1 MHEKFKRLG
10 FILPRVANK
19 SVDSSVK
26 KEQKVVVD
34 LSDRELV
41 RKCQAGNLEAFQGLV
56 AKYYQRVLMVVLG
69 IVRDRDDAME
79 VAQEVFYK
87 AYSRIRHFRGRST
100 FYTWL
105 YRIAVNQCIDFRR
118 RQKREPAESNEG
130 MDEVPDEH
138 GRNPSDVIESAEF
151 LKRLYAAMESL
162 TPEHKAVI
170 VLRAVE
176 GLSYKEISS
185 ILGCSEGTVMS
196 RLHYAR
202 KRLQEKLA
210 PYL

>member
-1 MHEKFKRLG
+1 
-10 FILPRVANK
+10 
-19 SVDSSVK
+19 
-26 KEQKVVVD
+26 
-34 LSDRELV
+34 
-41 RKCQAGNLEAFQGLV
+41 
-56 AKYYQRVLMVVLG
+56 MVVLG
-69 IVRDRDDAME
+69 IVHDRDDAME

-87 AYSRIRHFRGRST
+87 AYSRIRRFRGRST

-118 RQKREPAESNEG
+118 RQKREPVQLNEG
-130 MDEVPDEH
+130 IDEVPGYSGEH
-138 GRNPSDVIESAEF
+138 GRNPSDLIENTEF
-151 LKRLYAAMESL
+151 VKRLYAALESL

-170 VLRAVE
+170 VLRAVQ

-202 KRLQEKLA
+202 KRLQEKLE

>member
-1 MHEKFKRLG
+1 M
-10 FILPRVANK
+10 
-19 SVDSSVK
+19 DSSVK
-26 KEQKVVVD
+26 KEQKVVVEP
-34 LSDRELV
+34 SDRELV
-41 RKCQAGNLEAFQGLV
+41 RRCQAGEIEAFQGLV
-56 AKYYQRVLMVVLG
+56 ARYYQRVLMVVLG
-69 IVRDRDDAME
+69 IVHHREDAME

-87 AYSRIRHFRGRST
+87 AYSRIRGFRGGST

-118 RQKREPAESNEG
+118 RQKREPAELGEG
-130 MDEVPDEH
+130 VDQVLENPGEH
-138 GRNPSDVIESAEF
+138 GGNPSDAIENAA
-151 LKRLYAAMESL
+151 LVKRLYVALESL

-202 KRLQEKLA
+202 KKLQEKLA